1 LGIRFKNHINNLHPK
16 KKLNADDYGS
26 PPIDEIQQFSFL
38 TEVGADRRN

>member
-1 LGIRFKNHINNLHPK
+1 LEIRFQNHIYNLHPK
-16 KKLNADDYGS
+16 KNLDAADYGS